1 VTHRYDASALHEG
14 QFEPGSNH
22 MVLRNKLGITSPTDM
37 DAVEAK
43 ALVDATGYFV
53 HSLDAQYRFVADDLR
68 QMHRK
73 WLGGIYDW
81 AGEYRKV
88 NMGKGGF
95 AFAAAHRIPQLMEAF
110 EVGALRKH
118 TPCAPA
124 EPEAIASALAETHVE
139 FVLIHPFR
147 EGNGRCSR
155 LLSVLMAL
163 QAGLPFLDFSTI
175 DEMRKPDYFV
185 AVRNGLDQDYST
197 MTSIFR
203 DIIRNTIGGLS
214 T

>member
-1 VTHRYDASALHEG
+1 
-14 QFEPGSNH
+14 
-22 MVLRNKLGITSPTDM
+22 M

-43 ALVDATGYFV
+43 ALVIATEDFV
-53 HSLDAQYRFVADDLR
+53 HSFDAQHQFTADDLR

-95 AFAAAHRIPQLMEAF
+95 AFAAAHRIPQLMEDF
-110 EVGALRKH
+110 EAGALRKH

-124 EPEAIASALAETHVE
+124 ETEAIALALAETHVE

-175 DEMRKPDYFV
+175 NDARRPEYFV
-185 AVRNGLDQDYST
+185 AVRQGLDLDYST
-197 MTSIFR
+197 MTSIFG